1 MTKNEDRVWKL
12 LEELIKSQ
20 KETGTRMK
28 ETDRSMK
35 ETARRMKETDRR
47 IKETDRLVKELSKNI
62 GGVNNSLGKIPEALS
77 LPDIERGFAKFG
89 IEVSEVFPNARAGY
103 DIGRQKEVDVILV
116 GELNNETIVVVVETQ
131 LRYKNNREIDE
142 VVKFIR
148 KDFKEIF
155 RLYAPYKVVGCV
167 CALGY
172 GTAVD
177 KHAMEEGFFVME
189 PVRGIMDIVNPK
201 DFKPKWFI

>member
-1 MTKNEDRVWKL
+1 MAKNEDRVWKL

-20 KETGTRMK
+20 KET
-28 ETDRSMK
+28 D
-35 ETARRMKETDRR
+35 RRM
-47 IKETDRLVKELSKNI
+47 KETDRLVKELSKNI

-89 IEVSEVFPNARAGY
+89 IEVSEVFPNARAGFNK
-103 DIGRQKEVDVILV
+103 GRQKEVDIILV

-131 LRYKNNREIDE
+131 LRFKNSQEIDE
-142 VVKFIR
+142 VAKFIGE
-148 KDFKEIF
+148 DFKKIF
-155 RLYAPYKVVGCV
+155 KLYAPYKVMGCV

-177 KHAMEEGFFVME
+177 KHAMEEGFFVMA